1 MQKHTKIHGFAKFK
15 LIVILAL
22 MSSIAPLST
31 DMYLPAL
38 SHVEQSFQTNS
49 FLTQLSIASFFIAF
63 ALGQLIYGPLSDIFG
78 RKIPALVGIFFFI
91 VSSLFCVII
100 DDIYAF
106 ITLRF
111 FEALGGCAGVVI
123 ARAIV
128 NDLFEIKEAAGIF
141 ALMMVFSSL
150 APMLSPTFGGILLE
164 YFSWH
169 SIFATLFAL
178 GILLFLMILFGL
190 KESASH
196 LKNKKFSHH
205 EAMKSYKFVLSDKR
219 FLVYILCASFALA
232 LAAMFAYITGSS
244 FVFTEFFDL
253 SEQQFGM
260 LFGAN
265 ALGFV
270 ICANINARLVRK
282 FESEK
287 ILSKALMIMFVST
300 LILLINAFLYPNL
313 FLFEASIFTSIAM
326 LGFITPNTTT
336 LAMAR
341 FKEHSGTASA
351 VLGFIQFALAGLIS
365 SVVSA
370 LDANTPIILACV
382 MCACVLVAN
391 MIYFLGKKNPKGKI

>member
-106 ITLRF
+106 IALRF

-190 KESASH
+190 KESAPH

-232 LAAMFAYITGSS
+232 AMFAYITGSS
-244 FVFTEFFDL
+244 FVFTQFFGL
-253 SEQQFGM
+253 SEQKFAL

-270 ICANINARLVRK
+270 ICANINARLVLK
-282 FESEK
+282 YESEK
-287 ILSKALMIMFVST
+287 ILAKALMIMFIST
-300 LILLINAFLYPNL
+300 VILLVNAFFHPNFLL
-313 FLFEASIFTSIAM
+313 FGLSIFTSIAM

-351 VLGFIQFALAGLIS
+351 VLGTVQFGFAGFISFVAGAIN
-365 SVVSA
+365 
-370 LDANTPIILACV
+370 ANTPIILAFV

-391 MIYFLGKKNPKGKI
+391 MIYFLIKIKDKK

>member
-91 VSSLFCVII
+91 VSSLFCMII

-106 ITLRF
+106 IALRF

-190 KESASH
+190 KESAPH

-232 LAAMFAYITGSS
+232 AMFAYITGSS
-244 FVFTEFFDL
+244 FVFTQFFGL
-253 SEQQFGM
+253 SEQKFAL

-270 ICANINARLVRK
+270 ICANINARLVLK
-282 FESEK
+282 YESEK
-287 ILSKALMIMFVST
+287 ILAKALMIMFIST
-300 LILLINAFLYPNL
+300 VILLVNAFFHPNFLL
-313 FLFEASIFTSIAM
+313 FGLSIFTSIAM

-351 VLGFIQFALAGLIS
+351 VLGTVQFGFAGLIS
-365 SVVSA
+365 FVVGA
-370 LDANTPIILACV
+370 INANTPIILAFV

-391 MIYFLGKKNPKGKI
+391 MIYFLIKIKEKK

>member
-15 LIVILAL
+15 LIIILAL

-106 ITLRF
+106 IALRF

-190 KESASH
+190 KESAPH

-232 LAAMFAYITGSS
+232 AMFAYITGSS
-244 FVFTEFFDL
+244 FVFTQFFGL
-253 SEQQFGM
+253 SEQKFAL

-270 ICANINARLVRK
+270 ICANINARLVLK
-282 FESEK
+282 YESEK
-287 ILSKALMIMFVST
+287 ILAKALMIMFIST
-300 LILLINAFLYPNL
+300 VILLVNAFFHPNFL
-313 FLFEASIFTSIAM
+313 LFELSIFTSIVM
-326 LGFITPNTTT
+326 LGFIAPNTTT

-351 VLGFIQFALAGLIS
+351 VLGTVQFGFAGLIS
-365 SVVSA
+365 FVVGA
-370 LDANTPIILACV
+370 INANTPIILAFV

-391 MIYFLGKKNPKGKI
+391 GVYFLTRRKNENK

>member
-91 VSSLFCVII
+91 ISSLFCVII

-106 ITLRF
+106 IALRF

-190 KESASH
+190 KESAPH

-232 LAAMFAYITGSS
+232 AMFAYITGSS
-244 FVFTEFFDL
+244 FVFTQFFGL
-253 SEQQFGM
+253 SEQKFAL

-270 ICANINARLVRK
+270 ICANINARLVLK
-282 FESEK
+282 YESEK
-287 ILSKALMIMFVST
+287 ILAKALMIMFIST
-300 LILLINAFLYPNL
+300 VILLVNAFFHLNFL
-313 FLFEASIFTSIAM
+313 LFELNIFTSIAM
-326 LGFITPNTTT
+326 LGFIAPNTTT

-351 VLGFIQFALAGLIS
+351 VLGTVQFGFAGFISF
-365 SVVSA
+365 VVGA
-370 LDANTPIILACV
+370 INANTPIILAFV

-391 MIYFLGKKNPKGKI
+391 GVYFLTRRKNENK

>member
-15 LIVILAL
+15 LIIILAL

-106 ITLRF
+106 IALRF

-123 ARAIV
+123 ARAII

-190 KESASH
+190 KESAPH

-232 LAAMFAYITGSS
+232 AMFAYITGSS
-244 FVFTEFFDL
+244 FVFTQFFSL
-253 SEQQFGM
+253 SEQKFAL
-260 LFGAN
+260 LFGVN

-351 VLGFIQFALAGLIS
+351 VLGTVQFGFAGFISF
-365 SVVSA
+365 VVGA
-370 LDANTPIILACV
+370 INANTPIILAFV

-391 MIYFLGKKNPKGKI
+391 MIYFLIKIKEKK

>member
-106 ITLRF
+106 IALRF

-190 KESASH
+190 KESAPH

-232 LAAMFAYITGSS
+232 AMFAYITGSS
-244 FVFTEFFDL
+244 FVFTQFFSL
-253 SEQQFGM
+253 SEQKFAL

-270 ICANINARLVRK
+270 ICANINARLVLK
-282 FESEK
+282 YESEK
-287 ILSKALMIMFVST
+287 ILAKALMIMFIST
-300 LILLINAFLYPNL
+300 VILLVNAFFHPNFL
-313 FLFEASIFTSIAM
+313 LFELSIFTSIAM

-351 VLGFIQFALAGLIS
+351 VLGTVQFGFAGFISF
-365 SVVSA
+365 VVGA
-370 LDANTPIILACV
+370 INANTPIILAFV

-391 MIYFLGKKNPKGKI
+391 MIYFLIKIKEKK

>member
-1 MQKHTKIHGFAKFK
+1 MQKQTKIHGFAKFK
-15 LIVILAL
+15 LIIILAL

-38 SHVEQSFQTNS
+38 SHVEQSFHTS
-49 FLTQLSIASFFIAF
+49 KALTQLSLASFFVAF

-100 DDIYAF
+100 DNIYAF
-106 ITLRF
+106 IALRF

-150 APMLSPTFGGILLE
+150 APMLSPTFGSFLLE

-190 KESASH
+190 KESAPH

-232 LAAMFAYITGSS
+232 AMFAYITGSS
-244 FVFTEFFDL
+244 FVFTQFFSL
-253 SEQQFGM
+253 SEQKFAL

-270 ICANINARLVRK
+270 IFANINARLVLK
-282 FESEK
+282 YESEK
-287 ILSKALMIMFVST
+287 ILAKALMIMFIST
-300 LILLINAFLYPNL
+300 VILLVNAFFHPNFLL
-313 FLFEASIFTSIAM
+313 FQLSIFTSIAM

-351 VLGFIQFALAGLIS
+351 VLGTVQFGFAGLIS
-365 SVVSA
+365 FVVGA
-370 LDANTPIILACV
+370 INANTPIILAFV

-391 MIYFLGKKNPKGKI
+391 MIYFLIKIKEKK